1 MREDVKFGT
10 SGLRGLA
17 AELEAG
23 AAGRHVS
30 AFCRHLEESAGRRG
44 RIYIGRDRRESS
56 ERLSLVC
63 GAAAVAA
70 GFDPVDCGLL
80 PTPALALH
88 AMAHDAGAIMVTGS
102 HIPADRNGLKFYVP
116 AGEIGKEDERAIADL
131 AGKGDD
137 KTFAPSRVSMTNDGG
152 AAARRFLAR
161 YTDIAEGF
169 SLAGRRI
176 GIWAHSSVATETLA
190 RLIGKTGATVIAF
203 GHTETFTP
211 VDTEALTPEAR
222 ENLAAEAAAGRF
234 DAIVSTDA
242 DGDRPL
248 VIDENGRQLPGDL
261 VAFAAVAAGDADA
274 IALPVTCNSAIEG
287 RFSGRIARTRIGS
300 PFVIAAMAELRAK
313 GATAAAGFE
322 ANGGLLTAGPLRFGD
337 AELPA
342 LPTRDSFLPILATLA
357 RLADRQFRLGD
368 LGLEFGFRPARA
380 DRLADYPGALAQRL
394 IEELA
399 ASGADRSRF
408 TGIDG
413 VVAVGDHID
422 GIALVGGQGEIVRV
436 RASGNAPELRVY
448 VEAAGEPAAKRLLDC
463 SLRQADA
470 YRAAVNP

>member
-23 AAGRHVS
+23 AAVRHVS
-30 AFCRHLEESAGRRG
+30 AFCRRLGETAGRRG
-44 RIYIGRDRRESS
+44 RIFIGRDRRESS
-56 ERLSLVC
+56 ERLSLSC

-116 AGEIGKEDERAIADL
+116 AGEIGKDDERAIADL
-131 AGKGDD
+131 AKHGKNVA
-137 KTFAPSRVSMTNDGG
+137 FAPTSMRNDGG

-161 YTDIAEGF
+161 YSDIAEGL

-176 GIWAHSSVATETLA
+176 GVWAHSSVATELLA
-190 RLIGKTGATVIAF
+190 RLIGKTGATAIAF

-222 ENLAAEAAAGRF
+222 KYLTQESVSGRF

-248 VIDENGRQLPGDL
+248 AIDENGRQLPGDL
-261 VAFAAVAAGDADA
+261 VAFAAVAAGGADA
-274 IALPVTCNSAIEG
+274 IALPVTCNSAIEE

-300 PFVIAAMAELRAK
+300 PFVIAGMAEFRAS
-313 GATAAAGFE
+313 GASAVAGFE
-322 ANGGLLTAGPLRFGD
+322 ANGGLLTAGALHFGD

-357 RLADRQFRLGD
+357 RLSDRNFRLGE
-368 LGLEFGFRPARA
+368 LAGAFNFRPARA

-394 IEELA
+394 IEELSV
-399 ASGADRSRF
+399 SGAARSRF
-408 TGIDG
+408 TGIEGD
-413 VVAVGDHID
+413 VAVGDRID
-422 GIALVGGQGEIVRV
+422 GVSLVGSHGETVRV

-448 VEAAGEPAAKRLLDC
+448 VEAASEPAAKRLLDC